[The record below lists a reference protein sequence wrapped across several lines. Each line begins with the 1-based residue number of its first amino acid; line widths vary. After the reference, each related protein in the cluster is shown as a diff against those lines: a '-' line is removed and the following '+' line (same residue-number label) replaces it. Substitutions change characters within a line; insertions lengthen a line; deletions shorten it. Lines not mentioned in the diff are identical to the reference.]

1 MGQEN
6 SEIKKEMVPMGKNS
20 PMTKSELINLM
31 KIGEDSMV
39 KIYSNQGK
47 GSGFF
52 CFINDSSINFKY
64 ALFTNNHVLGKENIN
79 IGERISFEYK
89 SELKN
94 FTLDENRKVFTNEEL
109 DYTCIEIKKEDNFK
123 DFFLIDEFILNYDEN
138 KYKDKDIIILQFPNG
153 GEISFSD
160 GKIMQINEN
169 KILYTSSTEEGSSGS
184 PLIIR
189 KNVQK
194 YYVVGIHVGEFTK
207 KNCNIGSNI
216 KSILND
222 IKMKNKCS
230 LQSNDLNDIQY
241 IQNLDNYKIVGDEEK
256 GKGFEIQEAFRIFYY
271 DNTSYPSLFE
281 FYFSKLFQFN
291 DPFEVSLKYK
301 DNYYSLHFSNGGSN
315 GLGRIVRVSPLTII
329 IFKVDEDIEQLSYF
343 IKLIREIK
351 KHEKFEMFLVWNA
364 YDKIDK
370 RTIDKIE
377 EEQFVKKEGI
387 KYSLEISNKEDI
399 QYFFKKILQIA
410 LSMKEY
416 DHIKKNESW

>member
-1 MGQEN
+1 MGQDN
-6 SEIKKEMVPMGKNS
+6 SKIKKEIVPMGKNS
-20 PMTKSELINLM
+20 PMTKSELINLI

-39 KIYSNQGK
+39 KIYSNQGN

-52 CFINDSSINFKY
+52 CFINDPSINFNY

-138 KYKDKDIIILQFPNG
+138 KYKNKDIIILQFPNG

-194 YYVVGIHVGEFTK
+194 YYVIGIHVGGFTK

-222 IKMKNKCS
+222 IKMKNKFP
-230 LQSNDLNDIQY
+230 LQSNNLDDIQST
-241 IQNLDNYKIVGDEEK
+241 QNLDNYKIVNDEEK
-256 GKGFEIQEAFRIFYY
+256 KKGFIIQKEFKIFCF
-271 DNTSYPSLFE
+271 DNTSNPSLFE
-281 FYFSKLFQFN
+281 FYFSKLFTFIET
-291 DPFEVSLKYK
+291 FYIFLKYK
-301 DNYYSLHFSNGGSN
+301 NNYYYLLFENGGIN
-315 GLGRIVRVSPLTII
+315 GFRNIHQVSPLTII
-329 IFKVDEDIEQLSYF
+329 IFKVDDDISELSDF
-343 IKLIREIK
+343 IKRIREK
-351 KHEKFEMFLVWNA
+351 PKKFEIFLVWNA
-364 YDKIDK
+364 YGKIDK
-370 RTIDKIE
+370 RTIGKFE
-377 EEQFVKKEGI
+377 EEQFTKKNEI

-416 DHIKKNESW
+416 DHIKKNETW

>member
-1 MGQEN
+1 MWLDN

-39 KIYSNQGK
+39 KIYSNQGN

-52 CFINDSSINFKY
+52 CFINDPNINFNY

-89 SELKN
+89 SELKY

-123 DFFLIDEFILNYDEN
+123 DFFLIDENILNYDEN
-138 KYKDKDIIILQFPNG
+138 EYKDKDIIILQFPNG

-160 GKIMQINEN
+160 GKIIQINEK
-169 KILYTSSTEEGSSGS
+169 KILYTSSTDEGSSGS

-194 YYVVGIHVGEFTK
+194 YYVIGVHVGGFTK
-207 KNCNIGSNI
+207 KNCNLGSNI

-222 IKMKNKCS
+222 IKMKNKFP
-230 LQSNDLNDIQY
+230 LQPNNLNDIQS
-241 IQNLDNYKIVGDEEK
+241 IENLDNYKIVNDEEK
-256 GKGFEIQEAFRIFYY
+256 EKLFLIQKYYEIFYC
-271 DNTSYPSLFE
+271 DNTGYPSLFE
-281 FYFSKLFQFN
+281 FYFSKTFSFN
-291 DPFEVSLKYK
+291 EIFEICLKYQK
-301 DNYYSLHFSNGGSN
+301 NYYYLYFRNGGVN
-315 GLGRIVRVSPLTII
+315 GFYYILSVSPLTII
-329 IFKVDEDIEQLSYF
+329 IFKVDDDIKELSNF
-343 IKLIREIK
+343 IKRIRETK
-351 KHEKFEMFLVWNA
+351 KNFEIFLVWNA

-370 RTIDKIE
+370 RTIGKFE
-377 EEQFVKKEGI
+377 EEQFAKKEGI

-399 QYFFKKILQIA
+399 QYFIKKILSIA
-410 LSMKEY
+410 LLTKNMILKKKKE
-416 DHIKKNESW
+416 